1 MSFNAKRLVWTGIIP
16 TILLVL
22 FADQALKL
30 WVKLSFELYGGLELI
45 PGVLELEFVENP
57 GMAFGWMIPGTGG
70 KLALSI
76 FRVIAVVGIAFYIRK
91 LLQSKAHKGL
101 IVCVSLI
108 MAGAMGNIIDSLV
121 YGLIFDTGMFFD
133 PAMGD
138 YVNYL
143 GISKMD
149 GSGYA
154 PMLMGNV
161 VDMLH
166 IVVTMP
172 EGSPIAPG
180 QKVFPPVFNIADS
193 AITVGVILIL
203 LRQRTFFK
211 NTAEGPL
218 PAEA

>member
-16 TILLVL
+16 NILLIL
-22 FADQALKL
+22 LADQALKI

-76 FRVIAVVGIAFYIRK
+76 FRVVAVVGIAFYIRK
-91 LLQSKAHKGL
+91 LLHSKAHKGL
-101 IVCVSLI
+101 VICVSLI

-143 GISKMD
+143 GISHMD

-166 IVVTMP
+166 IVVTLP
-172 EGSPIAPG
+172 EWSPIAPG

-218 PAEA
+218 AAEA